1 MYGMSVREVRGRAS
15 LTLFIDRVIDGGP
28 DTVTAPDDALSVR
41 DYPIRRSPGAGVAPL
56 HRTRVLSWT
65 YAALAVSSTYISM
78 TCSSCPDLAGH
89 SQLRP

>member
-41 DYPIRRSPGAGVAPL
+41 DNPI
-56 HRTRVLSWT
+56 
-65 YAALAVSSTYISM
+65 
-78 TCSSCPDLAGH
+78 
-89 SQLRP
+89 